1 MQTCYLLT
9 CLLHTIRS
17 KEFLDDLLLEFL
29 VKLAEVKVDG
39 DGGKGGNDDQGQ
51 QW

>member
-29 VKLAEVKVDG
+29 VKLAEVDG